1 MNIYRL
7 KSALVDLKH
16 IEGIIEDLYDE
27 IDRLNQQLEECL
39 QEHNKLTDE
48 YASFRAEVAESHP
61 DFFI

>member
-1 MNIYRL
+1 MSTYPR

-16 IEGIIEDLYDE
+16 IEGTIEDLYDE
-27 IDRLNQQLEECL
+27 IDRLNQLLEENL
-39 QEHNKLTDE
+39 QDYNALADE

>member
-1 MNIYRL
+1 MSTYSL

-27 IDRLNQQLEECL
+27 IDRLNQLLEENL
-39 QEHNKLTDE
+39 QDYNNLADE

>member
-1 MNIYRL
+1 MSTYSL

-27 IDRLNQQLEECL
+27 IDRLNQQLEESL
-39 QEHNKLTDE
+39 QDYNNLVDE